1 MYIGRIV
8 IASKYKDDIYILVK
22 SEDNTDTLVIK
33 SSDSLVVLCDKE
45 PHDNSIPTIVR
56 MSFEEFSQNIT
67 GNGQDAYFDGE
78 LENIRGISIV

>member
-45 PHDNSIPTIVR
+45 PHDNSIPTIIR

-67 GNGQDAYFDGE
+67 GNDQDAYFDGE